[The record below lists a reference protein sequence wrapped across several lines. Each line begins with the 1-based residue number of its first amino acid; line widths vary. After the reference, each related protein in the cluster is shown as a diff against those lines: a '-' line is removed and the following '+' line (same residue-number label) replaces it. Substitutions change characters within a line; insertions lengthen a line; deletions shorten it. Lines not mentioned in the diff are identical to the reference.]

1 MDPSEQTRQLV
12 PLFVEKTEG
21 QDIRNLL
28 YVRHENGTFSSLAEL
43 QSSSPPEESA
53 EVPGVLT
60 TSIIDAYS
68 AERGRTITSVSVSPF
83 RLRCYIIGGV
93 KICFPW

>member
-12 PLFVEKTEG
+12 PLFVEKTQG
-21 QDIRNLL
+21 QEIGNLL
-28 YVRHENGTFSSLAEL
+28 YVRDEKGAFRSLAEL

-53 EVPGVLT
+53 EIPGVLT
-60 TSIIDAYS
+60 TSIIDKYS
-68 AERGRTITSVSVSPF
+68 AERGRTITSVLVSPF
-83 RLRCYIIGGV
+83 RVRCYIIGGV